1 MKLHR
6 LCLAVLA
13 AAAVPAVAQTPAAP
27 ASAPAATTPNISACT
42 GCHLIPG
49 YRAAFPQ
56 VYHVPKIGG
65 QEEKYL
71 ENALQAYKKGERNNA
86 TMHGIARDMSD
97 AEIKALAAYFAKLGK

>member
-1 MKLHR
+1 MKLH
-6 LCLAVLA
+6 LLSLAVLA
-13 AAAVPAVAQTPAAP
+13 AAALPAGAQAPAAP
-27 ASAPAATTPNISACT
+27 AAAPNISACT

-71 ENALQAYKKGERNNA
+71 ESALQAYRKGERNNA
-86 TMHGIARDMSD
+86 TMHGITRAMDD

>member
-1 MKLHR
+1 MKLH
-6 LCLAVLA
+6 LLSLAVLA
-13 AAAVPAVAQTPAAP
+13 AAALPAAAQTPAAP
-27 ASAPAATTPNISACT
+27 AATSATPNISACT

>member
-13 AAAVPAVAQTPAAP
+13 AAALPSAAQTPAAP
-27 ASAPAATTPNISACT
+27 ATTPNISACT

-86 TMHGIARDMSD
+86 TMQGIARGMDD